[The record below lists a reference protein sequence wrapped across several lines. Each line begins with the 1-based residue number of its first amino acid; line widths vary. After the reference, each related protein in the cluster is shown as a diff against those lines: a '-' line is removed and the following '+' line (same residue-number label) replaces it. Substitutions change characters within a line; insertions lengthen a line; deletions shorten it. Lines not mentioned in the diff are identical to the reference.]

1 MPFAATSTNPQLL
14 NLSVCVCVCVC
25 VCVREREREREN
37 EVLCEAAELNLE
49 LSENKFF
56 WLVHGD
62 DYGINLHIIFT

>member
-1 MPFAATSTNPQLL
+1 M
-14 NLSVCVCVCVC
+14 CVCVRE
-25 VCVREREREREN
+25 REREREREN